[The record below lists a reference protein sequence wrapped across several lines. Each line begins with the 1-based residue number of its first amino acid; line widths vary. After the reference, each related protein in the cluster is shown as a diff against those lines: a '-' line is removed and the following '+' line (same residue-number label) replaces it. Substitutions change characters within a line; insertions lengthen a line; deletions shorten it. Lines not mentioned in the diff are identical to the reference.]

1 MRHTKYCLL
10 LHSLRARKVD
20 ELRDERERGR
30 GRERGENERQE
41 ENTNLELEGGTKRQ
55 QGCPLA
61 ANDVTKGRRHRILE
75 VAFQRKREGGR
86 DRKGVRKMGEEKTR
100 KVISLGKKY
109 FERNPQLAISLD

>member
-1 MRHTKYCLL
+1 MQHTKYCLL

-20 ELRDERERGR
+20 ELRDERERGS

-61 ANDVTKGRRHRILE
+61 ANDVTKGRRLL
-75 VAFQRKREGGR
+75 VAFPRE
-86 DRKGVRKMGEEKTR
+86 
-100 KVISLGKKY
+100 
-109 FERNPQLAISLD
+109 